1 MLSKPVPL
9 NKNLISVK
17 PMNHSPLSMPAL
29 AMHKPRRKKE
39 SLSMQIESET
49 RDFLETYKDENQL
62 NSVAEA
68 AREVLRIGQLSV
80 ALEEA

>member
-1 MLSKPVPL
+1 
-9 NKNLISVK
+9 
-17 PMNHSPLSMPAL
+17 MPAL
-29 AMHKPRRKKE
+29 AMHKSRRKKE
-39 SLSMQIESET
+39 SLSVQIESET
-49 RDFLETYKDENQL
+49 RDFLEIYKDENQL

>member
-1 MLSKPVPL
+1 
-9 NKNLISVK
+9 
-17 PMNHSPLSMPAL
+17 
-29 AMHKPRRKKE
+29 
-39 SLSMQIESET
+39 MQIESET
-49 RDFLETYKDENQL
+49 RDFLEIYKDENQL

>member
-1 MLSKPVPL
+1 
-9 NKNLISVK
+9 
-17 PMNHSPLSMPAL
+17 MPAL